1 MTWPATALPIVYL
14 RPGQMHI
21 ADHPSIVQTVLG
33 SCVSV
38 TFFNSRFSLGSICH
52 GLLPR
57 CPGKV
62 KCEDGCTESFK
73 YVECSVKAMI
83 EQFRR
88 AGIGISGIDAKVFG
102 GADMFD
108 VHETG
113 SVAKTVG
120 FQNITT
126 ALGIMQQEGIRVVAR
141 DVGGTQGRKLLF
153 YPHTGEVLMKRVMK
167 SVYDAREM
175 HP

>member
-1 MTWPATALPIVYL
+1 MTWNTAALTIVYL
-14 RPGQMHI
+14 KPGEIHI
-21 ADHPSIVQTVLG
+21 AEHPAIVQTVLG

-38 TFFNSRFSLGSICH
+38 TLFSSRLSLGSICH

-57 CPGKV
+57 CPV
-62 KCEDGCTESFK
+62 KAKCDGNCTEGFK
-73 YVECSVKAMI
+73 YIECSINAMI
-83 EQFRR
+83 EKFRR
-88 AGIGISGIDAKVFG
+88 FGIGISEIDAKVFG

-108 VHETG
+108 VREIG
-113 SVAKTVG
+113 GVAKTVG

-126 ALGIMQQEGIRVVAR
+126 ALRVMQQEGIRVVAR
-141 DVGGTQGRKLLF
+141 DVGGTHGRKILF

-167 SVYDAREM
+167 SAYGTRDM